1 MAQAILQAEIA
12 KRRLPMEVNSAGL
25 LNMGGRPAA
34 SEAKL
39 VCERAG
45 TPLPKL
51 ESRCMS
57 VTDVEWAD
65 IILVTEPWQ
74 RDEIVQAF
82 AVTSEREVRLLSEF
96 DPWSQGESVNDP
108 VGGST
113 EEFEACYERLRD
125 CIEGFLSRYH

>member
-1 MAQAILQAEIA
+1 MAQAIVQAEIT
-12 KRRLPMEVNSAGL
+12 KRGLPMEVNSAGL

-34 SEAKL
+34 AEAQL

-51 ESRCMS
+51 ESRCLS
-57 VTDVEWAD
+57 ADDVEWAD
-65 IILVTEPWQ
+65 IILVTEPWH
-74 RDEIVQAF
+74 RDEVVQSF
-82 AVTSEREVRLLSEF
+82 AVISDRNVRLLGEF
-96 DPWSQGESVNDP
+96 DPWSRGESIDDP

-125 CIEGFLSRYH
+125 CIEGFLSR